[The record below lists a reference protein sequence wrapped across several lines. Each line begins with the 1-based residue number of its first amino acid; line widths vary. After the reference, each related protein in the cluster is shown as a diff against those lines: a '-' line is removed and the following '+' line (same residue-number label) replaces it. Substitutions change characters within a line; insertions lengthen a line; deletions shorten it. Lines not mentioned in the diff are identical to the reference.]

1 MMIAAASSNV
11 AHINNFVIN
20 GIDLIGCNVT
30 ATNSDHGGSWNC
42 SSEIFVSCISSS
54 SILLIVTLVWIGL
67 DQTNWGIGLNSPSGT
82 LCKSKGCGISVL
94 LVILMAH
101 TGL

>member
-1 MMIAAASSNV
+1 MITMMSISSPQMK
-11 AHINNFVIN
+11 IFVIN

-54 SILLIVTLVWIGL
+54 SIFLI
-67 DQTNWGIGLNSPSGT
+67 
-82 LCKSKGCGISVL
+82 VL
-94 LVILMAH
+94 LVWMRPNYVVAKV
-101 TGL
+101 